1 MLGGVI
7 RNSNENIT
15 AIAVISFS
23 RDIDYLKDEAIR
35 FGAQVVQDI
44 FGLGRGGGVLGCK
57 PRVLLEST

>member
-15 AIAVISFS
+15 ATAVISFS

-35 FGAQVVQDI
+35 FGAQVVQDF
-44 FGLGRGGGVLGCK
+44 FGLGEGGLGCK

>member
-23 RDIDYLKDEAIR
+23 RDIDYLKR
-35 FGAQVVQDI
+35 
-44 FGLGRGGGVLGCK
+44 
-57 PRVLLEST
+57 